1 MKAANKNPRVLFV
14 WIKFQT
20 AKIGS
25 LAEVT
30 DSKDPEGLRVFYYL
44 IQDLKVRSRII
55 SHMHAV
61 MLIRSSN
68 F

>member
-1 MKAANKNPRVLFV
+1 MKAANENLRVLFV
-14 WIKFQT
+14 WINFQT

-44 IQDLKVRSRII
+44 IQDLKVRIRII

-61 MLIRSSN
+61 MLIHSST